1 MVDSEGTIESCIDGL
16 RLGSML
22 VAIKNIK
29 EREVLDVI
37 ESSSGG
43 LVDNLI
49 DDRLDWENDG
59 NDVDVGCKDGSNDMV
74 NEGVNEGSC
83 EGSKVTTEDL
93 ESSST
98 S

>member
-1 MVDSEGTIESCIDGL
+1 VVDSEGTIESCIDGL

-29 EREVLDVI
+29 EREVLDFI
-37 ESSSGG
+37 ESSSDA
-43 LVDNLI
+43 LVDDLI

-59 NDVDVGCKDGSNDMV
+59 NDVGCKDGSNDMV